1 MIGQKA
7 EISDWSCACR
17 DVCLIGQSSIG
28 ALHILLLLVNVF
40 KVKPVIR
47 VLVNC
52 IKAATW
58 MVDFYYFSLVFRWFV
73 CPFFFGGCC
82 SPSLSLKKYVYVF
95 SSLELCSSQLVWW
108 SSIQLVFF
116 PTCFLAMCSWEKNLL
131 WWKTA
136 MLKTLTSVCVWLLPW
151 ELRWRSYFCKPV
163 FAADCF
169 FYKGLDRFWCT
180 CAS

>member
-52 IKAATW
+52 IKAAT
-58 MVDFYYFSLVFRWFV
+58 
-73 CPFFFGGCC
+73 
-82 SPSLSLKKYVYVF
+82 
-95 SSLELCSSQLVWW
+95 
-108 SSIQLVFF
+108 
-116 PTCFLAMCSWEKNLL
+116 
-131 WWKTA
+131 
-136 MLKTLTSVCVWLLPW
+136 
-151 ELRWRSYFCKPV
+151 
-163 FAADCF
+163 
-169 FYKGLDRFWCT
+169 
-180 CAS
+180 

>member
-1 MIGQKA
+1 MIDQKA

-47 VLVNC
+47 VIVNC

-58 MVDFYYFSLVFRWFV
+58 MVDFYYFSLVFCSFV
-73 CPFFFGGCC
+73 CPFFCCCC
-82 SPSLSLKKYVYVF
+82 SPSLSLKNKNCVCIQHSWAVF
-95 SSLELCSSQLVWW
+95 ISTCVVVKRPVVG
-108 SSIQLVFF
+108 IF
-116 PTCFLAMCSWEKNLL
+116 PTCFL
-131 WWKTA
+131 WWKTT

-151 ELRWRSYFCKPV
+151 ELRWRSNFCKLV
-163 FAADCF
+163 FAADWFC
-169 FYKGLDRFWCT
+169 KGLDRFWCT